1 MLGAANVAVIVPD
14 CPGLTVK
21 LVELNA
27 TVAES
32 LVNAN
37 GGRRAP
43 D

>member
-1 MLGAANVAVIVPD
+1 MLGAVNVAMIVPD

-32 LVNAN
+32 LVNAS
-37 GGRRAP
+37 GGRSTS